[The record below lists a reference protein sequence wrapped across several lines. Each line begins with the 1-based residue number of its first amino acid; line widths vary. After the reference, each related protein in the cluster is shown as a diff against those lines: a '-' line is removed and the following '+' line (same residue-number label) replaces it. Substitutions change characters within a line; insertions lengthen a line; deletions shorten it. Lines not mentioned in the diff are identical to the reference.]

1 MTAYILL
8 DLPKYFF
15 ENAPK
20 KKATKEQKPMKSI
33 HKYAIKPMVPN
44 EVYTD
49 REEFLTNYYDAAM
62 LAKTRRSM
70 SSLLLGMRR
79 MGKTEIF
86 KCVVNRL
93 FFEQDHQDPNAA
105 IPVFYRFP
113 DETITRD
120 EFALQYVVNFI
131 RWYVAFKLRDV
142 EILSKPKKSESLLKL
157 IDKHIKMTRGFSVAI
172 DLLDAILDKD
182 VINPSNE
189 AIHLPRTVS
198 DLDDSTIIMFIDEF
212 QNSRMPQYDFSVT
225 GFYQEACESLTCPH
239 FITGSAMSILA
250 MELVGT
256 GGLYGRFEFERIE
269 AMTPY
274 FATQLT
280 HKASKYYQAD
290 ISEQMAPF
298 IAERCGGNPFYIT
311 AVVKRSA
318 KIRKPIHDIDAL
330 NEVLAIDITSG
341 FIWGELHD
349 QVKRWI
355 HRLNN
360 FNITKWILYLSALD
374 EHDDLKKD
382 IIDVHKIQQALK
394 DYEGVDIEI
403 EEIQDILLKLSRGD
417 LLGHHMG
424 RFTRIKDPILNDFL
438 KVWGQIELE
447 NVESGK
453 IKNVL
458 RNKYYQFSKRSL
470 NEYKGYLGE
479 IHMSQILLAA
489 QRQTL
494 AGDFFHYPSDIK
506 IPDFSYVN
514 HRARLSSGKNKEIDL
529 LGAAGPETW
538 VCQSKWVESK
548 KIGIK
553 DLKIL
558 NQQAESVKTEMKVV
572 FLKKW
577 IFAYKGLTAQAKKF
591 AAAHDIFWSTRKELD
606 ALLDY
611 LNLRPLYSF
620 QA

>member
-1 MTAYILL
+1 LYH
-8 DLPKYFF
+8 
-15 ENAPK
+15 PK
-20 KKATKEQKPMKSI
+20 KKTGKKSMKSTQE
-33 HKYAIKPMVPN
+33 YAIKTIVPN

-49 REEFLTNYYDAAM
+49 REEFLTTYYDAAI

-86 KCVVNRL
+86 KRVVNRL
-93 FFEQDHQDPNAA
+93 FFEQEHQDPNAA
-105 IPVFYRFP
+105 IPVFFHFS

-120 EFALQYVVNFI
+120 SFALEYVENFI
-131 RWYVAFKLRDV
+131 RWYVAFKLRNI
-142 EILSKPKKSESLLKL
+142 EILSKPKQIDDLLEL
-157 IDKHIKMTRGFSVAI
+157 ITKQITISRGFSVAI
-172 DLLDAILDKD
+172 DLLTGIIKKG
-182 VINPSNE
+182 VVNPANE

-225 GFYQEACESLTCPH
+225 GFYQEACESPTCPH
-239 FITGSAMSILA
+239 FITGSAMTILA

-256 GGLYGRFEFERIE
+256 GALYGRFEFERIE

-280 HKASKYYQAD
+280 HKAKKYYQAD
-290 ISEQMAPF
+290 ISDIMAPF
-298 IAERCGGNPFYIT
+298 IAERCGGNPFYIN

-318 KIRKPIHDIDAL
+318 KIRKPIHDMDAL
-330 NEVLAIDITSG
+330 NEVLAVDITSG

-349 QVKRWI
+349 QVNRWI

-374 EHDDLKKD
+374 ENNDLKKN

-403 EEIQDILLKLSRGD
+403 EQIQDILLKLSRGD
-417 LLGHHMG
+417 LLESHMG
-424 RFTRIKDPILNDFL
+424 RFTRIKDPILIDFL
-438 KVWGQIELE
+438 KVWGQMEME
-447 NVESGK
+447 NIKAGK
-453 IKNVL
+453 IINAL
-458 RNKYYQFSKRSL
+458 RSEYYHFSKRSL

-489 QRQTL
+489 QRHIL
-494 AGDFFHYPSDIK
+494 SKEFFHYKSDIK
-506 IPDFSYVN
+506 IPTFTYVN
-514 HRARLSSGKNKEIDL
+514 HRVRLSSGKNMEIDL
-529 LGAAGPETW
+529 LGAAGPEAW

-548 KIGIK
+548 NIGIN
-553 DLKIL
+553 DLKKL
-558 NQQAESVKTEMKVV
+558 HQQAEAVKTEMNVV

-577 IFAYKGLTAQAKKF
+577 IFAYKGLTASAKQF
-591 AAAHDIFWSTRKELD
+591 ASEHEIFWSTRKELD

-620 QA
+620 E

>member
-1 MTAYILL
+1 MK
-8 DLPKYFF
+8 P
-15 ENAPK
+15 NQ
-20 KKATKEQKPMKSI
+20 KE
-33 HKYAIKPMVPN
+33 AIKTIVPQ

-49 REEFLTNYYDAAM
+49 REEFLSYYYNSAID
-62 LAKTRRSM
+62 AKTRRTM
-70 SSLLLGMRR
+70 SSVLLGMRR

-86 KCVVNRL
+86 KRVVNRL
-93 FFEQDHQDPNAA
+93 FFEQDHQDPDTA
-105 IPVFYRFP
+105 IPVFFQFS

-120 EFALQYVVNFI
+120 SFALEYVVNFI
-131 RWYVAFKLRDV
+131 RWYVAFKLRNV
-142 EILSKPKKSESLLKL
+142 EILSNPKQIDELLEL
-157 IDKHIKMTRGFSVAI
+157 TNKHISITRGFSVAI
-172 DLLDAILDKD
+172 NLLIGIIKKG
-182 VINPSNE
+182 VVNPAKE

-225 GFYQEACESLTCPH
+225 GFYQEACESPTCPH
-239 FITGSAMSILA
+239 FITGSAMTILA

-256 GGLYGRFEFERIE
+256 GALYGRFEFERIE

-280 HKASKYYQAD
+280 LKAKMYYQAD
-290 ISEQMAPF
+290 ISEMMAPF

-318 KIRKPIHDIDAL
+318 KMSKPIHDMDAL
-330 NEVLAIDITSG
+330 DEVLAVDITSG

-349 QVKRWI
+349 QVNRWI

-360 FNITKWILYLSALD
+360 FKITKWILYLSALD
-374 EHDDLKKD
+374 ENNDLKKD

-394 DYEGVDIEI
+394 DYEGIDIEI
-403 EEIQDILLKLSRGD
+403 EQIQEILLKLSRGD
-417 LLGHHMG
+417 LLESHMG
-424 RFTRIKDPILNDFL
+424 RFTRIKDPILIDFL
-438 KVWGQIELE
+438 KVWGQMEME
-447 NVESGK
+447 NIKAGK
-453 IKNVL
+453 ILNAL
-458 RNKYYQFSKRSL
+458 RSEYYHFSKRSL

-489 QRQTL
+489 QRKIL
-494 AGDFFHYPSDIK
+494 SKEFFHYKSDIK
-506 IPDFSYVN
+506 IPSFTYVN
-514 HRARLSSGKNKEIDL
+514 HRVRLSSGKNREIDL

-548 KIGIK
+548 KMGIN
-553 DLKIL
+553 DLKKL
-558 NQQAESVKTEMKVV
+558 HQQAESVKTEMKVV

-577 IFAYKGLTAQAKKF
+577 IFAYKGLTARAQQF
-591 AAAHDIFWSTRKELD
+591 ACEHDIFWSTRKELD
-606 ALLDY
+606 ALLHY

-620 QA
+620 QEVSL